1 MSNPFLSF
9 LERRDKL
16 SAEERQLVELVASR
30 PRQVQAKRD
39 IVREGSAP
47 KDSCLMLSGFSARY
61 HLLGDGRRQISAIH
75 IAGDFVDLHSF
86 LLGRM
91 DHSVIAMTDCTVAMV
106 PHDLL
111 REITEKHPHFS
122 RLLWLSTVIDAA
134 TYRQWLVA
142 SGRLSSAGQLSRFLC
157 EMFVRLEVVH
167 LTDGLS
173 FKLPISQVDLSDAMG
188 LSVVHVNRTLQDLR
202 RQGLITWQGEQVRIL
217 DWEGLQRVAEFN
229 PTYLNL
235 QPIPR

>member
-1 MSNPFLSF
+1 MSNPFLLF
-9 LERRDKL
+9 LERRDTL
-16 SAEERQLVELVASR
+16 SGMERQLVDAIASR
-30 PRQVQAKRD
+30 PRQVPAKRD
-39 IVREGSAP
+39 IVVEGSDP
-47 KDSCLMLSGFSARY
+47 KESCLMLSGVSARY

-75 IAGDFVDLHSF
+75 IAGDFVDLHSL

-106 PHDLL
+106 PHELL

-122 RLLWLSTVIDAA
+122 RLLWLSTLIDAA

-167 LTDGLS
+167 LTDGFS

-202 RQGLITWQGEQVRIL
+202 KQGLITWQGEQVRIL
-217 DWEGLQRVAEFN
+217 DWEALQRLGEFN

>member
-167 LTDGLS
+167 LTDSPIASLRSTWLMGSLKERPS
-173 FKLPISQVDLSDAMG
+173 VRWTTSSRTNISQRKRESWPADDRRPDAT
-188 LSVVHVNRTLQDLR
+188 SHCR
-202 RQGLITWQGEQVRIL
+202 
-217 DWEGLQRVAEFN
+217 
-229 PTYLNL
+229 
-235 QPIPR
+235 